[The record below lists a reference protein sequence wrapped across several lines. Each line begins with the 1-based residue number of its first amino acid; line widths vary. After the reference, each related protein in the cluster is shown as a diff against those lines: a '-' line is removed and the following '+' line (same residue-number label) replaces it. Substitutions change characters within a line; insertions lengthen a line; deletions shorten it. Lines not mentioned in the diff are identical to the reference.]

1 MGKIDYQKIYSSKR
15 DGWKE
20 LTEPG
25 SKEYEN
31 FFAGY
36 YSENN
41 HFVYELL
48 QNAEDAEATFIT
60 FVYKSDRLTI
70 YHNGRPFNEMD
81 VNSIYYA
88 KSRFS
93 LIKAERFLRRGS
105 RKNKIYIFR
114 IKRESTAYQ
123 QKSM

>member
-15 DGWKE
+15 EGWKE

-60 FVYKSDRLTI
+60 FVYQNDRLTI

-81 VNSIYYA
+81 VNSI
-88 KSRFS
+88 
-93 LIKAERFLRRGS
+93 
-105 RKNKIYIFR
+105 
-114 IKRESTAYQ
+114 
-123 QKSM
+123 

>member
-1 MGKIDYQKIYSSKR
+1 MGKIDYQKIYSSMRKN
-15 DGWKE
+15 WKE

-25 SKEYEN
+25 SKYEN

-60 FVYKSDRLTI
+60 FVYQRDRLTI

-81 VNSIYYA
+81 VNGICSTKAASRYSGTPLVISI
-88 KSRFS
+88 SRN
-93 LIKAERFLRRGS
+93 G
-105 RKNKIYIFR
+105 N
-114 IKRESTAYQ
+114 T
-123 QKSM
+123 

>member
-15 DGWKE
+15 EGWKE

-60 FVYKSDRLTI
+60 FVYQNDRLTI

-81 VNSIYYA
+81 VNSIT
-88 KSRFS
+88 
-93 LIKAERFLRRGS
+93 LIRC
-105 RKNKIYIFR
+105 
-114 IKRESTAYQ
+114 IKTCW
-123 QKSM
+123 KDTP